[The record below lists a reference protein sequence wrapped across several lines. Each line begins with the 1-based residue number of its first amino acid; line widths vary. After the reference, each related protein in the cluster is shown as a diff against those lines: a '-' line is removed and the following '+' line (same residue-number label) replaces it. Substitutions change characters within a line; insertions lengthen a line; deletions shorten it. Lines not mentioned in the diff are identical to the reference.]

1 MSFQIRKFITSNI
14 SAVASAHIAITA
26 ISIGYGTYAG
36 KIREDDPNYQE
47 NSQLAKNFGPL
58 TTLVTSMYSGKGVAD
73 IHGIR
78 LGKTCTF
85 EDPAAI
91 CSGAEE
97 VVEAFRALSVAKPE
111 SVSLPRVVDV
121 DPNVEN
127 LQVTYF
133 LHQKYVG
140 GLVVKSMLVVDA
152 ELEGGELVI
161 RKIEER
167 WNGVRP
173 LGFFYYPSRRLNG
186 IISFNMTKL
195 FN

>member
-1 MSFQIRKFITSNI
+1 MSFQIRKIITSNI
-14 SAVASAHIAITA
+14 AAFVSVHIAITA

-36 KIREDDPNYQE
+36 KMREDDPNYQE
-47 NSQLAKNFGPL
+47 NSQLAKNFDPL
-58 TTLVTSMYSGKGVAD
+58 TTLVTSMYAGKGVAG
-73 IHGIR
+73 IHGVR
-78 LGKTCTF
+78 LGKNCTF

-91 CSGAEE
+91 CSGSEE
-97 VVEAFRALSVAKPE
+97 IMEAFRALRVAEPE

-140 GLVVKSMLVVDA
+140 GLVVKSLLVVDA

-161 RKIEER
+161 SKIEEQ

-173 LGFFYYPSRRLNG
+173 LGFLYYPSRRLNG

-195 FN
+195 FI